1 MKPLNPLLSRLEE
14 SIFSTITQL
23 SNQHQAINLAQGFPD
38 FEGPQW
44 VLELAQ
50 EALLAGGKN
59 QYAPSWGLPAL
70 RQALADSYRSLYGLT
85 YDPAQEILVTN
96 GATEAIYATIAALVS
111 PRDEVVAFEPLYDS
125 YLASVTLAQGN
136 LKTVTLN
143 APGFGFDLEE
153 LKAQVGPK
161 TKLLIL
167 NSPHNPTGK
176 VFSQKELEEI
186 AQLAERFD
194 FYILSDEVYEFLT
207 YQVPHLPVA
216 SLPGMQKRVITCSSV
231 GKTFSLTGWKIG
243 WVAAPKELAAG
254 IHKVHQYL
262 CFCVTHPLQVALAK
276 AWPQWPDHLTQFRRE
291 YQHKRDLLAQG
302 LTQAGFEVLVP
313 QGTYFLLA
321 QTPPGK
327 TDLEFCRE
335 LILDCKVAT
344 IPTSVFYQHSDQ
356 GKRMIRFC
364 FAKRET
370 TLNQALAQLQ
380 PRRGA

>member
-1 MKPLNPLLSRLEE
+1 M
-14 SIFSTITQL
+14 
-23 SNQHQAINLAQGFPD
+23 
-38 FEGPQW
+38 
-44 VLELAQ
+44 
-50 EALLAGGKN
+50 AGGKN

-186 AQLAERFD
+186 R
-194 FYILSDEVYEFLT
+194 LSNNFT
-207 YQVPHLPVA
+207 
-216 SLPGMQKRVITCSSV
+216 RNSV
-231 GKTFSLTGWKIG
+231 L
-243 WVAAPKELAAG
+243 
-254 IHKVHQYL
+254 YN
-262 CFCVTHPLQVALAK
+262 
-276 AWPQWPDHLTQFRRE
+276 
-291 YQHKRDLLAQG
+291 LL
-302 LTQAGFEVLVP
+302 
-313 QGTYFLLA
+313 
-321 QTPPGK
+321 
-327 TDLEFCRE
+327 
-335 LILDCKVAT
+335 
-344 IPTSVFYQHSDQ
+344 
-356 GKRMIRFC
+356 
-364 FAKRET
+364 FA
-370 TLNQALAQLQ
+370 
-380 PRRGA
+380 

>member
-143 APGFGFDLEE
+143 APGFGGTIRKRRTFRSS
-153 LKAQVGPK
+153 LKR
-161 TKLLIL
+161 
-167 NSPHNPTGK
+167 H
-176 VFSQKELEEI
+176 
-186 AQLAERFD
+186 
-194 FYILSDEVYEFLT
+194 
-207 YQVPHLPVA
+207 
-216 SLPGMQKRVITCSSV
+216 
-231 GKTFSLTGWKIG
+231 
-243 WVAAPKELAAG
+243 
-254 IHKVHQYL
+254 
-262 CFCVTHPLQVALAK
+262 
-276 AWPQWPDHLTQFRRE
+276 
-291 YQHKRDLLAQG
+291 
-302 LTQAGFEVLVP
+302 
-313 QGTYFLLA
+313 
-321 QTPPGK
+321 
-327 TDLEFCRE
+327 
-335 LILDCKVAT
+335 
-344 IPTSVFYQHSDQ
+344 
-356 GKRMIRFC
+356 
-364 FAKRET
+364 
-370 TLNQALAQLQ
+370 
-380 PRRGA
+380 